1 MLALDL
7 IVSIISFGDN
17 GANDEVPGLTIDS
30 GDVIYS
36 GMSIIIP
43 MITEKLLL
51 VSIFK
56 LKYIYK
62 KKIFFILVI
71 LNLIFFFFFINSKQ
85 IYVLN
90 ILKLLVI

>member
-62 KKIFFILVI
+62 KKGYL
-71 LNLIFFFFFINSKQ
+71 LIPNSKDL
-85 IYVLN
+85 IMLGNKVSAN
-90 ILKLLVI
+90 FGNFVG